1 MFKNKICIFYP
12 FRRNP
17 LLNSKILVKQYTY
30 QNLTIPGSGGVASLD
45 ITMEENA
52 NNYTYVIPIFERIN
66 NSESGGIG
74 ESQCYVYRMLITE
87 DNLHAN
93 LRNARKDS
101 SGALKVDVTFNVLFI
116 K

>member
-1 MFKNKICIFYP
+1 M
-12 FRRNP
+12 
-17 LLNSKILVKQYTY
+17 
-30 QNLTIPGSGGVASLD
+30 ASLD

-52 NNYTYVIPIFERIN
+52 NNYTYAIPMFERIN

-93 LRNARKDS
+93 LRNVRQDS
-101 SGALKVDVTFNVLFI
+101 PGALKVDVTFNVLFV